1 MRFHFVLLQIT
12 IAAGVLTT
20 LLKQLEEVH
29 LMYMTAFMYV
39 SVVFISF
46 WIKENQK
53 KLNRLN
59 ESEDQNS

>member
-39 SVVFISF
+39 TVVIISF

-59 ESEDQNS
+59 ESEDQK

>member
-39 SVVFISF
+39 SVVIISF

-59 ESEDQNS
+59 ESEDQK